1 MRSPSSLTGK
11 AMNTTDEGWNMTAE
25 AVKIDESS
33 VRKLLGAANPDAALL
48 YIFISSG
55 NQPEAAEQALRLSG
69 ARLSVAAATLRQL
82 GLWPEERRSTI
93 QPGERP
99 AYSEGDVTEAMERD
113 QSFRGLYQEIQR
125 MLGRNLNTEELKII
139 LGFTRYLG
147 LSGDVI
153 QLLVSFCCGR
163 ARQRGTN
170 RRPSLRAIEKEAY
183 LWAENGID
191 TVEEASAYI
200 QNQNFRSSRLHRLM
214 EILQIRGRYLTQAEE
229 KYAQGWLD
237 MGFEDAVIEMAYER
251 TCLNTGGLNWAYMN
265 KILQRWSQ
273 EGLTTREAL
282 RRGDSKHPPKGA
294 SGQLGEAELEAI
306 QRVLREG

>member
-1 MRSPSSLTGK
+1 
-11 AMNTTDEGWNMTAE
+11 MTAE
-25 AVKIDESS
+25 DVIIDSGS

-55 NQPEAAEQALRLSG
+55 NPPEGAEQALRIGGS
-69 ARLSVAAATLRQL
+69 RLSVAAATLRQL
-82 GLWPEERRSTI
+82 GLWPEERRSVI

-99 AYSEGDVTEAMERD
+99 SYSEADVAEAIEKDRD
-113 QSFRGLYQEIQR
+113 FCGLYQEIQR

-147 LSGDVI
+147 LNGDVI
-153 QLLVSFCCGR
+153 QLLVTYCCGR

-170 RRPSLRAIEKEAY
+170 RRPSLRSIEKEAY

-200 QNQNFRSSRLHRLM
+200 QNQNFRNSRIHRLM
-214 EILQIRGRYLTQAEE
+214 DILQIRGRFLTQAEE
-229 KYAQGWLD
+229 KYAQSWLD
-237 MGFEDAVIEMAYER
+237 MGFEEGVIEMAYER

-265 KILQRWSQ
+265 KILQRWAQ
-273 EGLTTREAL
+273 EGLNTREAVL
-282 RRGDSKHPPKGA
+282 RGGDAKQPPKGA
-294 SGQLGEAELEAI
+294 SGQLGQAELEAI

>member
-1 MRSPSSLTGK
+1 
-11 AMNTTDEGWNMTAE
+11 MTAE
-25 AVKIDESS
+25 AVQIDSGS
-33 VRKLLGAANPDAALL
+33 VRKLLGAASPDAALL

-55 NQPEAAEQALRLSG
+55 NQPEAAEEALRISSS
-69 ARLSVAAATLRQL
+69 RLSVAVATLRQL
-82 GLWPEERRSTI
+82 GLWPEERKSCI

-99 AYSEGDVTEAMERD
+99 AYSEEDVVEAMERD
-113 QSFRGLYQEIQR
+113 QSFQGLYQEIQR
-125 MLGRNLNTEELKII
+125 MLGCNLNTEELKII

-163 ARQRGTN
+163 ARQRGSN
-170 RRPSLRAIEKEAY
+170 RRPSLRSIEKEAY

-200 QNQNFRSSRLHRLM
+200 QNQNFRRSRIHRIM
-214 EILQIRGRYLTQAEE
+214 EILQIRGRFLTQAEE
-229 KYAQGWLD
+229 KYAQSWLD
-237 MGFEDAVIEMAYER
+237 AGFEDGVISMAYER

-265 KILQRWSQ
+265 KILQRWAR
-273 EGLTTREAL
+273 EGLTTAEAV
-282 RRGDSKHPPKGA
+282 RQGETKSPPKGA

>member
-1 MRSPSSLTGK
+1 
-11 AMNTTDEGWNMTAE
+11 MTAE
-25 AVKIDESS
+25 AVTIDSGS

-48 YIFISSG
+48 YIFITSG
-55 NQPEAAEQALRLSG
+55 NQPEGAEQALRISNS
-69 ARLSVAAATLRQL
+69 RLSVAAATLRQL
-82 GLWPEERRSTI
+82 GLWPEERKSVI

-99 AYSEGDVTEAMERD
+99 AYSEADVTDAMERD
-113 QSFRGLYQEIQR
+113 QSFQGLYQEIQR
-125 MLGRNLNTEELKII
+125 MLGRNMNTEELKII

-147 LSGDVI
+147 LNADVI

-170 RRPSLRAIEKEAY
+170 RRPSLRSIEKEAY

-200 QNQNFRSSRLHRLM
+200 QNQNFHNSRLRRLM
-214 EILQIRGRYLTQAEE
+214 DILQIHGRFLTQAEE
-229 KYAQGWLD
+229 KYAQSWLD
-237 MGFEDAVIEMAYER
+237 MGFEDRVIEMAYER

-265 KILQRWSQ
+265 KILQRWAQ
-273 EGLTTREAL
+273 EGLTTLEAV
-282 RRGDSKHPPKGA
+282 RRGDTKQPPKGA

>member
-1 MRSPSSLTGK
+1 
-11 AMNTTDEGWNMTAE
+11 MTAE
-25 AVKIDESS
+25 AVTIDSGS

-48 YIFISSG
+48 YIFITSG
-55 NQPEAAEQALRLSG
+55 NQPEGAEQALRISNS
-69 ARLSVAAATLRQL
+69 RLSVAAATLRQL
-82 GLWPEERRSTI
+82 GLWPEERKSVI

-99 AYSEGDVTEAMERD
+99 AYSEADVTDAMERD
-113 QSFRGLYQEIQR
+113 QSFQGLYQEIQR
-125 MLGRNLNTEELKII
+125 MLGRNMNTEELKII

-147 LSGDVI
+147 LNADVI

-170 RRPSLRAIEKEAY
+170 RRPSLRSIEKEAY

-200 QNQNFRSSRLHRLM
+200 QNQNFRNSRLRRLM
-214 EILQIRGRYLTQAEE
+214 DILQIHGRFLTQAEE
-229 KYAQGWLD
+229 KYAQSWLD
-237 MGFEDAVIEMAYER
+237 MGFEDRVIEIAYER

-265 KILQRWSQ
+265 KILQRWAQ
-273 EGLTTREAL
+273 EGLTTLEAV
-282 RRGDSKHPPKGA
+282 RRGDTKQPPKGA

>member
-1 MRSPSSLTGK
+1 
-11 AMNTTDEGWNMTAE
+11 MTAE

-33 VRKLLGAANPDAALL
+33 VRKLLGAASPDAALL

-55 NQPEAAEQALRLSG
+55 NQPEAAEEALRLSSS
-69 ARLSVAAATLRQL
+69 RLSMAAATLRQL
-82 GLWPEERRSTI
+82 GLWPEERKSII

-99 AYSEGDVTEAMERD
+99 NYSEADVVDAMEREE
-113 QSFRGLYQEIQR
+113 SFRGLYQEIQR

-147 LSGDVI
+147 LSADVI

-163 ARQRGTN
+163 ARQRGGN
-170 RRPSLRAIEKEAY
+170 RRPSLRSIEKEAY

-191 TVEEASAYI
+191 TLEEASAYI
-200 QNQNFRSSRLHRLM
+200 QNQNFRHSRLHRIM
-214 EILQIRGRYLTQAEE
+214 DILQIHGRYLTQAEE
-229 KYAQGWLD
+229 KYAQSWMD
-237 MGFEDAVIEMAYER
+237 MGFEDEAISMAYER

-265 KILQRWSQ
+265 KILQRWAR
-273 EGLTTREAL
+273 EGRTTAEAI
-282 RRGDSKHPPKGA
+282 RQGDAKQLPKGA
-294 SGQLGEAELEAI
+294 SGELGQAELEAI

>member
-1 MRSPSSLTGK
+1 
-11 AMNTTDEGWNMTAE
+11 MTAE

-55 NQPEAAEQALRLSG
+55 NQPEAAEEALHLNSS
-69 ARLSVAAATLRQL
+69 RLSVAAATLRQL
-82 GLWPEERRSTI
+82 GLWPKERKSII

-99 AYSEGDVTEAMERD
+99 NYSEADVVDAMEREE
-113 QSFRGLYQEIQR
+113 SFRGLYQEIQR

-147 LSGDVI
+147 LSADVI

-163 ARQRGTN
+163 ARQRGAN
-170 RRPSLRAIEKEAY
+170 RRPSLRSIEKEAY

-191 TVEEASAYI
+191 TLEEASAYI
-200 QNQNFRSSRLHRLM
+200 QNQNFRNSRLHRLM
-214 EILQIRGRYLTQAEE
+214 EILQIRGLFLTQAEE
-229 KYAQGWLD
+229 KYAQSWLD
-237 MGFEDAVIEMAYER
+237 QGFEDEVISMAYER

-265 KILQRWSQ
+265 KILQRWAR
-273 EGLTTREAL
+273 EGLTTVEAI
-282 RRGDSKHPPKGA
+282 RQGDAKQPPNGA
-294 SGQLGEAELEAI
+294 SGQLGQAELEAI

>member
-1 MRSPSSLTGK
+1 
-11 AMNTTDEGWNMTAE
+11 MTAE

-33 VRKLLGAANPDAALL
+33 VRKLLGAASPDAALL

-55 NQPEAAEQALRLSG
+55 NHPEAAEESLHLSSS
-69 ARLSVAAATLRQL
+69 RLSVAAATLRQL
-82 GLWPEERRSTI
+82 GLWPEERKSI
-93 QPGERP
+93 IPLGERP
-99 AYSEGDVTEAMERD
+99 NYTEQDVAEAMEREE
-113 QSFRGLYQEIQR
+113 SFRGLYQEIQR

-163 ARQRGTN
+163 ARQRGAN
-170 RRPSLRAIEKEAY
+170 RRPSLRSIEKEAY

-191 TVEEASAYI
+191 TLEEASAYI
-200 QNQNFRSSRLHRLM
+200 QNQNFRNSRLHRLM
-214 EILQIRGRYLTQAEE
+214 EILQIRGRFLTQAEE

-237 MGFEDAVIEMAYER
+237 QGFADEVISMAYER

-265 KILQRWSQ
+265 KILQRWARD
-273 EGLTTREAL
+273 GLTTAEAI
-282 RRGDSKHPPKGA
+282 RRGDSKQPPRGA

>member
-1 MRSPSSLTGK
+1 
-11 AMNTTDEGWNMTAE
+11 MTAE
-25 AVKIDESS
+25 AVNIDSSS

-48 YIFISSG
+48 YIFVSSG
-55 NQPEAAEQALRLSG
+55 NPPEGAEQALRIGGS
-69 ARLSVAAATLRQL
+69 RLSVAAATLRQL
-82 GLWPEERRSTI
+82 GLWPEERRSVI

-99 AYSEGDVTEAMERD
+99 SYSEADVAEAIEKDRD
-113 QSFRGLYQEIQR
+113 FCSLYQEIQR

-147 LSGDVI
+147 LNGDVI
-153 QLLVSFCCGR
+153 QLLVTFCCGR
-163 ARQRGTN
+163 ARQRGAN
-170 RRPSLRAIEKEAY
+170 RRPSLRSIEKEAY

-200 QNQNFRSSRLHRLM
+200 QNQNFRNSRIHRLM
-214 EILQIRGRYLTQAEE
+214 EILQIRGRFLTQAEE
-229 KYAQGWLD
+229 KYAQSWLD
-237 MGFEDAVIEMAYER
+237 MGFEDSVIEMAYER

-273 EGLTTREAL
+273 EGLNTREAVL
-282 RRGDSKHPPKGA
+282 RRGDTKQPPKGA
-294 SGQLGEAELEAI
+294 SGQLGQAELEAI

>member
-1 MRSPSSLTGK
+1 
-11 AMNTTDEGWNMTAE
+11 MTAE

-33 VRKLLGAANPDAALL
+33 VRKLLGAASPDAALL

-55 NQPEAAEQALRLSG
+55 NQPEQAEQVLHLSPS
-69 ARLSVAAATLRQL
+69 RLSVATATLRQL
-82 GLWPEERRSTI
+82 GLWPEERKSI
-93 QPGERP
+93 IPLGERP
-99 AYSEGDVTEAMERD
+99 AYSETDVLDAMEREA
-113 QSFRGLYQEIQR
+113 SFRGLYQEIQR

-147 LSGDVI
+147 MNGDVI

-163 ARQRGTN
+163 ARQRGAN

-214 EILQIRGRYLTQAEE
+214 EILQIRGRFLTQAEE
-229 KYAQGWLD
+229 KYAQSWLD
-237 MGFEDAVIEMAYER
+237 LGLEDEVIAMAYER

-265 KILQRWSQ
+265 KILQRWAR
-273 EGLTTREAL
+273 EGLTTAEAV
-282 RRGDSKHPPKGA
+282 RRGDSKQPPKGA

-306 QRVLREG
+306 RRVLQEG